1 MAQTAEEL
9 FESGGRDLSPEE
21 LFEQRGT
28 PVSEAPAASEGVST
42 AEGLAR
48 AAAEGLTLGFSGE
61 IAGRVSQLEE
71 LGRRLGGAP
80 KRELVD
86 AYLRGQRE
94 ADVARERFAAERPVL
109 SAATEIGASMLVPV
123 PGGAAVRA
131 AMAAGRPAA
140 AAGLAA
146 ARGALSGAVG
156 GIGKATGRGVEEIAK
171 ESAVPTVLGAALG
184 GVAGAV
190 GARTAAARGK
200 AQQEALEQMQAK
212 REKALRS
219 ATSAL
224 GGETSSGARTLEQ
237 ATAAIA
243 DPNVDPQIKADA
255 VSFLTSAEGI
265 ALRNQVLASSIERGQ
280 GQLGR
285 IAAAQTER
293 ALAAQAATPSEVSR
307 ATATY
312 LAEGLKPEVLPRA
325 MRYAS
330 RVVPVAV
337 ASTLGGTV
345 GGVPGAVVGSALG
358 GVIAGSMG
366 APGTALYNMLKSPRF
381 RYSAAGYAV
390 PILEE
395 AAARGPAAMAVA
407 NYVLSGRDKQYRKAL
422 EEEGKAEQRD
432 ATAAP

>member
-1 MAQTAEEL
+1 
-9 FESGGRDLSPEE
+9 
-21 LFEQRGT
+21 
-28 PVSEAPAASEGVST
+28 
-42 AEGLAR
+42 
-48 AAAEGLTLGFSGE
+48 
-61 IAGRVSQLEE
+61 
-71 LGRRLGGAP
+71 
-80 KRELVD
+80 
-86 AYLRGQRE
+86 
-94 ADVARERFAAERPVL
+94 
-109 SAATEIGASMLVPV
+109 
-123 PGGAAVRA
+123 
-131 AMAAGRPAA
+131 
-140 AAGLAA
+140 
-146 ARGALSGAVG
+146 
-156 GIGKATGRGVEEIAK
+156 
-171 ESAVPTVLGAALG
+171 
-184 GVAGAV
+184 
-190 GARTAAARGK
+190 
-200 AQQEALEQMQAK
+200 MQAK

-255 VSFLTSAEGI
+255 IAFLTSAEGI

-285 IAAAQTER
+285 IAVAQAER
-293 ALAAQAATPSEVSR
+293 ALAARAATPSEVSK
-307 ATATY
+307 ATAAY
-312 LAEGLKPEVLPRA
+312 LSEGLKPEVLPRA

-395 AAARGPAAMAVA
+395 AAARGPAAVAAA
-407 NYVLSGRDKQYRKAL
+407 NYVLSGRDEQYRKEL
-422 EEEGKAEQRD
+422 EKELQEAG
-432 ATAAP
+432 ATSGQ